1 MTVGQPLDMS
11 KRQCKWG
18 TGSNERSRMQTK
30 IWACVATEVIIKAR
44 RMGELLKGKLNFGL
58 GSESKKEGNGLK

>member
-18 TGSNERSRMQTK
+18 AGLNERARMQTK

-44 RMGELLKGKLNFGL
+44 RLGELPQGKLDFGL
-58 GSESKKEGNGLK
+58 GSESKKGG